1 MHSFPSSFL
10 IFHFRHPQKYRHVD
24 NVQVVD
30 KKCLDRFV
38 QNWLRHKEK
47 VQYFAY
53 LYGRYERREGAH
65 GVREIAFV
73 YALYA
78 PKQRFLNGQIE
89 LSASDPYRKAAD
101 AVARHLGL
109 CIIGAIYTRP
119 PQKER
124 ITAVDVELIGKLQ
137 WRERERDAF
146 CSRFVSVVVERN
158 ESREIEPFAYMLSDQ
173 CMCMVRDGLLESP
186 RNGSELCHVRSR
198 TPAGE
203 LLSVVIRND
212 AKMGSQEVTEFE
224 AIFFLVEL
232 TISLVRAGKL
242 PLIFARNDFPAVN
255 SEEETRDTLLS
266 GYFWNS

>member
-1 MHSFPSSFL
+1 M
-10 IFHFRHPQKYRHVD
+10 
-24 NVQVVD
+24 VD

-38 QNWLRHKEK
+38 QNWLHHGEQI
-47 VQYFAY
+47 QYFAF
-53 LYGRYERREGAH
+53 LYGRYERLEGPH

-73 YALYA
+73 YSLYI
-78 PKQRFLNGQIE
+78 PKQRFRDGKIE
-89 LSASDPYRKAAD
+89 LLASDPYRKAAD
-101 AVARHLGL
+101 AVARRLDL
-109 CIIGAIYTRP
+109 RIIGAIYTRP

-124 ITAVDVELIGKLQ
+124 ITAGDVDLIAKLQ
-137 WRERERDAF
+137 WGERNRGDF

-173 CMCMVRDGLLESP
+173 CMCMYRDGMLESP
-186 RNGSELCHVRSR
+186 RKDSELVHVRNR

-212 AKMGSQEVTEFE
+212 AKLGSQEVTEFE

-242 PLIFARNDFPAVN
+242 PLVFEKGDFPAVN
-255 SEEETRDTLLS
+255 AAEETHATLLR
-266 GYFWNS
+266 GEFWREARDE